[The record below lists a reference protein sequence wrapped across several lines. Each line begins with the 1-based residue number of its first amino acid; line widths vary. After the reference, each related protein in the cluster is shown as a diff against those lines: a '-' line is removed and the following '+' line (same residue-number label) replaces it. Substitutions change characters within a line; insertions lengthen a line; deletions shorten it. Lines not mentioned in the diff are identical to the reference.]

1 VTSQSVNGSNTINYA
16 YDNDGLLTAAGSLTL
31 TPNPQNGLLIGTTLG
46 QVSDSWNYNS
56 FGEPSS
62 YSANINGSTVFSVT
76 YTRDKLGRIS
86 EKSESVNGNTVV
98 YHYDY
103 DDIGRLTDVKQDGV
117 LTAHYEYDANGNRT
131 RAQYPVSAVDISGS
145 YDDQDR
151 LLSYGPNTYNYTANG
166 ELFSKTNA
174 SGTAGFSYDVLGNL
188 RATTLVD
195 GTSIEYVIDAQD
207 RRVGKKINGTLTQG
221 FLYDGQLQIVAELDG
236 PGNVV
241 SRFVYGDRSNVPSYM
256 IKGGIT
262 YRIIADHLGS
272 PRIVVNT
279 TDGTIIQ
286 RMDYDEF
293 GNAIYDTNPGF
304 QPFGFAGGL
313 HDQHTGLI
321 RFGARDYD
329 SESGRWTSKDPIL
342 FSGKDTNLYA
352 YSIADPINTT
362 DTNGMVSDAVRNWT
376 FAGASIG
383 SGLGFLAGGGLGLLT
398 GPGAVAASPA
408 AAMAGVA
415 AGAAIGAASGAMV
428 GEGIDRIIDYFS
440 KSGEQRKPG
449 SRGQFKSCD
458 ALRAENRMA
467 RDAAREAGLN
477 RDQQQILHKALQGQ
491 DLSYSDIL
499 GLAKMIKNG
508 TYF

>member
-1 VTSQSVNGSNTINYA
+1 
-16 YDNDGLLTAAGSLTL
+16 
-31 TPNPQNGLLIGTTLG
+31 LIGTTLG

-86 EKSESVNGNTVV
+86 DRSETISGNTVV

-131 RAQYPVSAVDISGS
+131 RAQYPVSAVDVSGS

-151 LLSYGPNTYNYTANG
+151 MLSYGPNTYSYTANG

-174 SGTAGFSYDVLGNL
+174 SGTASFSYDVLGNL

-207 RRVGKKINGTLTQG
+207 RRVGKKISGTLTQG

-286 RMDYDEF
+286 RMDCDEF
-293 GNAIYDTNPGF
+293 GTVINDTNPGF

-329 SESGRWTSKDPIL
+329 PQVGRWTAKDPIGFVGGNTDL
-342 FSGKDTNLYA
+342 FEYVAS
-352 YSIADPINTT
+352 DPVNQI
-362 DTNGMVSDAVRNWT
+362 DSNGMDGMQNTANF
-376 FAGASIG
+376 FAGMGDTITFGGTNWIRDQLGSNGSINRCSSWYG
-383 SGLGFLAGGGLGLLT
+383 AGNYAGDAWWGAFSS
-398 GPGAVAASPA
+398 AVAAR
-408 AAMAGVA
+408 
-415 AGAAIGAASGAMV
+415 IIAASKASALASKTKISTGTNTGVSATRTEASNLAEQLALKEAEGGA
-428 GEGIDRIIDYFS
+428 
-440 KSGEQRKPG
+440 G
-449 SRGQFKSCD
+449 SRIMKGAIKDSNFPED
-458 ALRAENRMA
+458 AW
-467 RDAAREAGLN
+467 
-477 RDQQQILHKALQGQ
+477 
-491 DLSYSDIL
+491 
-499 GLAKMIKNG
+499 AKMQHIHTNPDGTKIVIHYWENLTNG
-508 TYF
+508 TRNGFKFK